1 VSAPTNSARAQ
12 WAGEA
17 VRVFMTRTA
26 CDLEDS
32 LGDLVCDLMHSPTN
46 AILILPLRSIVSE
59 HYATERS
66 SEELDRRSAIAS
78 RLICS

>member
-12 WAGEA
+12 WADEA

-32 LGDLVCDLMHSPTN
+32 LCDLLADLMHWADQCNFDFT
-46 AILILPLRSIVSE
+46 A
-59 HYATERS
+59 A
-66 SEELDRRSAIAS
+66 LDRAS
-78 RLICS
+78 DHYTIERIEEGSL

>member
-12 WAGEA
+12 WADEA

-32 LGDLVCDLMHSPTN
+32 LGDLLCDLMHWADKYN
-46 AILILPLRSIVSE
+46 FDFA
-59 HYATERS
+59 AA
-66 SEELDRRSAIAS
+66 LDRAS
-78 RLICS
+78 DHYTVERMEEGVL